1 MNYIMYII
9 ILIMWF
15 GAALSV
21 IPSVAPAAK
30 NLKNWEQF
38 IIALIII
45 IGAPFMLFVQG
56 LETVL
61 ECFLGEGWDDDD
73 VDKFGY

>member
-21 IPSVAPAAK
+21 IPSVVPAAK

-38 IIALIII
+38 VVALIII

-56 LETVL
+56 LEMIL

-73 VDKFGY
+73 GQPGF

>member
-21 IPSVAPAAK
+21 MPSISPTAK

-38 IIALIII
+38 VVALIII

-56 LETVL
+56 LEMIL

-73 VDKFGY
+73 GQPGF

>member
-1 MNYIMYII
+1 MIYIMYII

-15 GAALSV
+15 SASMSI

-38 IIALIII
+38 VVTLIII
-45 IGAPFMLFVQG
+45 IGAPFMLFVQSV
-56 LETVL
+56 EMIL
-61 ECFLGEGWDDDD
+61 ECFLGEGWNDDD
-73 VDKFGY
+73 GQPGI

>member
-15 GAALSV
+15 GASLSI

-30 NLKNWEQF
+30 NLKKREQF
-38 IIALIII
+38 VVALIII

-56 LETVL
+56 LEMVL
-61 ECFLGEGWDDDD
+61 ECFLGEGWGDDD
-73 VDKFGY
+73 G

>member
-21 IPSVAPAAK
+21 APAAK

-38 IIALIII
+38 VVALIII

-56 LETVL
+56 LEMVL

-73 VDKFGY
+73 G